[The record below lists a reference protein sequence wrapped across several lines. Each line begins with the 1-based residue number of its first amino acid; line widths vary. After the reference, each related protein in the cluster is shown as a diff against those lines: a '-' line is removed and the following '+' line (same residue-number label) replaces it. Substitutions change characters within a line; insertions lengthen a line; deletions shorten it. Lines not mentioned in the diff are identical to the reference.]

1 MNDWE
6 KYYKK
11 SGGKDNPPLP
21 DIRVRGIPARN
32 ELEKLLKSRVRI
44 DPKKFIK

>member
-11 SGGKDNPPLP
+11 SGGKINPPLP
-21 DIRVRGIPARN
+21 DISVRGIPPRN

-44 DPKKFIK
+44 DPKKFLK